1 MSRSCSA
8 VVNDSTQHL
17 LDSIS
22 GNTSSNHSFVLV
34 GILGGWMKYIFIIT
48 KTLLFNSWIAS
59 VNY

>member
-34 GILGGWMKYIFIIT
+34 GILGGWMKYILSSQKNFQ
-48 KTLLFNSWIAS
+48 FMDCVS
-59 VNY
+59 